1 MRGFV
6 LTPSYRVTNGRAEV
20 HLHAV
25 LETGEAALLVD
36 DRFPPYF
43 FVRVSDRHTLG
54 EVAPAAHVAEVP
66 LLTFGGEPVLR
77 VEVGLPGDVPPLR
90 ARLAERGVE
99 CFEADVRF
107 AYRSLIDRRIR
118 GAFSV
123 DGPFELRPGV
133 GRVYRNAK
141 LEPVDFVPRLR
152 VLSFDIETSMD
163 GRALYSIA
171 AAGHGGDRVW
181 LVRPGVEQ
189 PLAGLPEGAAGV
201 LVPNERACL
210 AAFLT
215 HLRAA
220 DPDVLTGWNIGDF
233 DVPVLQRVARRTG
246 LRLALGR
253 TDEEAEVRRDLGF
266 TRDPRVIL
274 SGRQVLDGLALLRSA
289 FVKLDD
295 YRLDTAAQAILGKGK
310 LFLAEHRGQEIEAA
324 WRDDP
329 ARLAAYNLNDA
340 QLVVEILARTGLVE
354 LTVRRSLLTGMQVDR
369 VGAQIA
375 AVDSLYLAELRDRGR
390 VAPSVHVED
399 AQGTVIAGGLV
410 LDSVPGL
417 YRNILVFDFKSLYPS
432 LIRTFNID
440 PLTHVLPARETPGA
454 PLIRTPSGALFR
466 ADEPGILPALVAR
479 LWDERARARKDG
491 DAVGAQATK
500 ILMNSL
506 FGVLGASASRLF
518 SPPVANAITMAGQH
532 VIRLAAAAVE
542 AAGHRVIYGDTD
554 SLFVDAGEADP
565 ARAESRAESLRE
577 TIGAHVAER
586 LRAQFGV
593 ESWLEL
599 EFEKVYTRFWMPE
612 VRGGATGS
620 KKRYAG
626 LIAGARGEALE
637 LVGLEAVRR
646 DWSAVARRFQ
656 RELLQLVFHDRPVD
670 DFIRAF
676 VADLRAGRFDGELT
690 YRKAIRKPLEA
701 YTKTTPP
708 HVKAARKQA
717 AGPGR
722 IVAYV
727 VTTAGPEATGETT
740 APPDYDHYV
749 TQQLRPIAD
758 ALLHFVGAPDF
769 DTIADI
775 RRPEGRQLA
784 LFGEGDPP

>member
-1 MRGFV
+1 VAG
-6 LTPSYRVTNGRAEV
+6 GRAEV
-20 HLHAV
+20 HFHAV
-25 LETGEAALLVD
+25 LETGEAALLLD
-36 DRFPPYF
+36 DRAPPYF
-43 FVRVSDRHTLG
+43 FVRLADRDA
-54 EVAPAAHVAEVP
+54 VRRAAPAARVTDGA

-77 VEVGLPGDVPPLR
+77 VEVALPGDVPPLR
-90 ARLAERGVE
+90 ARLAESGVE
-99 CFEADVRF
+99 CFEADVRY
-107 AYRSLIDRRIR
+107 AYRYLIDRRIR
-118 GAFSV
+118 GAFAV
-123 DGPFELRPGV
+123 DGPFERRPGV
-133 GRVYRNAK
+133 GRVYRHPR
-141 LEPVDFVPRLR
+141 LEPADFVPRLR
-152 VLSFDIETSMD
+152 VLSFDIETSVD
-163 GRALYSIA
+163 GRSLYSIA
-171 AAGHGGDRVW
+171 TAGHGGDRVW
-181 LVRPGVEQ
+181 VVRPGAEG
-189 PLAGLPEGAAGV
+189 PLPGLPDGSTAA
-201 LVPNERACL
+201 LVPDERGCL
-210 AAFLT
+210 AAFLA
-215 HLRAA
+215 HVRSA
-220 DPDVLTGWNIGDF
+220 DPDALTGWNIADF
-233 DVPVLQRVARRTG
+233 DVTVLQRVARRVG
-246 LRLALGR
+246 IALALGR
-253 TDEEAEVRRDLGF
+253 TEEEAEVRRDLGF

-310 LFLAEHRGQEIEAA
+310 LFLAEHRGREIEAA
-324 WRDDP
+324 WRDEP

-340 QLVVEILARTGLVE
+340 RLVVEILERTGLVE
-354 LTVRRSLLTGMQVDR
+354 LTVRRSLLTGMQLDR

-399 AQGTVIAGGLV
+399 AQGTVITGGLV
-410 LDSVPGL
+410 LDSIPGL

-440 PLTHVLPARETPGA
+440 PLTHVAPAHETPGA
-454 PLIRTPSGALFR
+454 PVVRTPSGAAFR

-518 SPPVANAITMAGQH
+518 SPAVANAITIAGQH

-554 SLFVDAGEADP
+554 SLFVDAGEPDA
-565 ARAESRAESLRE
+565 ARAEARADELRE
-577 TIGAHVAER
+577 TIGTRVAEG
-586 LRAQFGV
+586 LRAEFGV
-593 ESWLEL
+593 RSWLEL
-599 EFEKVYTRFWMPE
+599 EFEKVYARFWMPE

-626 LIAGARGEALE
+626 LIVGARGETLE

-646 DWSAVARRFQ
+646 DWSPVARRFQ

-670 DFIRAF
+670 GFIRGF
-676 VADLRAGRFDGELT
+676 VADLRAGRFDDELA

-717 AGPGR
+717 GGPGR
-722 IVAYV
+722 IVVYV
-727 VTTAGPEATGETT
+727 VTAAGPEAAGETT

-758 ALLHFVGAPDF
+758 ALLRFVGALDF

-775 RRPEGRQLA
+775 RRPEGHQLG
-784 LFGEGDPP
+784 LFSEGDLS